1 MLDTIKNIEMFQDLN
16 IWEFTRE
23 LEAIEK
29 ITLKGEQDMETK
41 TKNRRARFEFY
52 REKRV
57 SNAVRAI
64 KLCQNMANKNSYDY
78 SAEEGQ
84 KIVSEKSKVNPKSV
98 YGKTKLLAEKQ
109 IILFCNKMKIR

>member
-1 MLDTIKNIEMFQDLN
+1 MLDTIKNIEMFKDLN

-29 ITLKGEQDMETK
+29 ITLKGEHDMETK
-41 TKNRRARFEFY
+41 TKNRRTRFEFY

-84 KIVSEKSKVNPKSV
+84 KIVKYIREALRDLEYAFKETK
-98 YGKTKLLAEKQ
+98 KTKY
-109 IILFCNKMKIR
+109 FD

>member
-1 MLDTIKNIEMFQDLN
+1 MLDTIKNIEMFKDLN

-84 KIVSEKSKVNPKSV
+84 KIVKYIREALRDLEYAFKETK
-98 YGKTKLLAEKQ
+98 KTKY
-109 IILFCNKMKIR
+109 FD